1 MSRTNLTYLRDQ
13 LTKCLGIIITGN
25 PVRLDH
31 PTDST
36 AMQQHQLPISFLI
49 ERDRFHH
56 SSAQASPVTAMHI
69 NMAAVKTVG
78 TVVAMPCAPC
88 L

>member
-1 MSRTNLTYLRDQ
+1 MSRTNLTNLRDQ

-25 PVRLDH
+25 PVRLDY

-36 AMQQHQLPISFLI
+36 AMEEHQLSIRLLVKSY
-49 ERDRFHH
+49 RFHH
-56 SSAQASPVTAMHI
+56 SPAQASPVTAMHI